1 MKKSIISFICFLLM
15 FTSISFADN
24 NQIKQ
29 TLKDM
34 ELVNNNM
41 SIMIK
46 QIVGD
51 EPLNTDNLNKDIKFL
66 ESILG
71 ERSKNITSLYATESS
86 IELKR
91 TYSTLLNTISFYEL
105 SLNSMKVYINDNSK
119 IDYFIETCTTFY
131 SGNISL
137 MILNNK
143 NYN

>member
-34 ELVNNNM
+34 ELVNNNI

-71 ERSKNITSLYATESS
+71 ERSKNITSLYAAESS
-86 IELKR
+86 TELKR

-105 SLNSMKVYINDNSK
+105 SLNSMKVYIDDNSK